1 MAAYRLD
8 SGQVV
13 FAERGAVGA
22 TLTLPCGQCI
32 NCRLNRSQ
40 EWAIRCVH
48 EASLHSQNSFITLTY
63 NNDNLPAN
71 GSLYYRDVQLFLKR
85 FRKRHPKIKISYY
98 LAGEYGENFLV
109 RTITLAFLGMLS
121 LIACHFLNPD
131 LAVSCIDLL
140 SLIVSGV

>member
-1 MAAYRLD
+1 MPAYRLE

-22 TLTLPCGQCI
+22 ALTLPCGQCV

-71 GSLYYRDVQLFLKR
+71 GSL
-85 FRKRHPKIKISYY
+85 
-98 LAGEYGENFLV
+98 A
-109 RTITLAFLGMLS
+109 LS
-121 LIACHFLNPD
+121 
-131 LAVSCIDLL
+131 
-140 SLIVSGV
+140 